1 MGEDVDL
8 LVRAAQDGDAE
19 ATERLVAAH
28 LPLLYNVVGWAL
40 DGHADVD
47 DVVQDSV
54 LRALGGLDGLREPG
68 RFRSWLVSIA
78 MNQVRRRWS
87 ALQRGTPMDP
97 EDLARVA
104 ASEADFAEAAVLRL
118 ELSGQRRE
126 IAEATRWLDAGER
139 DLLGL
144 WWLEASGHLSR
155 AELADALGLPAAHA
169 AVRVQRMKKQLATCR
184 AVVRVVAA
192 APRCEALGPVLARW
206 DGRPSPLWRKRVAKH
221 IRGCRV
227 CGARER
233 DLLPPEALLA
243 GLVMVPLPAAHPL
256 HSFATALATGG
267 SSGAGAASSTAA
279 SSTAASSTAA
289 SSTAASSTAA
299 SSGAGGAAKGGVAA
313 ASKWAAGAA
322 VAGVAG
328 AAVIFWGMGDS
339 PDPPPRSA
347 DPPAVAQR
355 TPSRTP
361 EPHPG
366 ATSVREHLA
375 RPTKK
380 PAKAP
385 ASTVEQQ
392 VVRLV
397 NENRARA
404 GCRPLR
410 VSPALHKAAQAHA
423 QDMASRRALDHR
435 GAGGD
440 DPGDRITAA
449 GFRWS
454 AWAENIAQGQTSPPA
469 VVTAWMNSAGH
480 RANILNC
487 RLTMI
492 GVGVVRGSGGPWW
505 TQDFA
510 TPA

>member
-8 LVRAAQDGDAE
+8 LVRAAQDGDRE
-19 ATERLVAAH
+19 ARERLVAEH

-54 LRALGGLDGLREPG
+54 LRALGGLHGLREPR

-97 EDLARVA
+97 ESLARVA

-139 DLLGL
+139 ELLGL
-144 WWLEASGHLSR
+144 WWLEASGHLTRS
-155 AELADALGLPAAHA
+155 ELADALGVSAAHA

-184 AVVRVVAA
+184 GVVRAVGAER
-192 APRCEALGPVLARW
+192 RCGALAPVLAEW

-221 IRGCRV
+221 VRTCRA
-227 CGARER
+227 CAARQR

-256 HSFATALATGG
+256 HALAAGLAAAPPPAT
-267 SSGAGAASSTAA
+267 SAAGAGAAK
-279 SSTAASSTAA
+279 
-289 SSTAASSTAA
+289 
-299 SSGAGGAAKGGVAA
+299 GAGLSAAKWV
-313 ASKWAAGAA
+313 AGAA
-322 VAGVAG
+322 AVGVAG
-328 AAVIFWGMGDS
+328 AAVVFWGMGDGA
-339 PDPPPRSA
+339 PDEPPRRD
-347 DPPAVAQR
+347 DPPAAAHR
-355 TPSRTP
+355 TPLPTP
-361 EPHPG
+361 TTPRPG
-366 ATSVREHLA
+366 ATSVKDHIAPR
-375 RPTKK
+375 
-380 PAKAP
+380 PAKTAKP
-385 ASTVEQQ
+385 TVEQQ
-392 VVRLV
+392 VVALV
-397 NENRARA
+397 NRNRAKA

-410 VSPALHKAAQAHA
+410 VSPALHKAAQGHA
-423 QDMASRRALDHR
+423 EDMASRHALDHR
-435 GAGGD
+435 GAGGS

-454 AWAENIAQGQTSPPA
+454 AWAENIAQGQASPPA
-469 VVTAWMNSAGH
+469 VMSSWMNSQGH

-492 GVGVVRGSGGPWW
+492 GVGVVRGAGGPWW

-510 TPA
+510 APA

>member
-8 LVRAAQDGDAE
+8 LVRAAQDGDRE
-19 ATERLVAAH
+19 ARERLVAEH

-54 LRALGGLDGLREPG
+54 LRALGGLHGLREPG

-78 MNQVRRRWS
+78 MNQVRRRWTS
-87 ALQRGTPMDP
+87 LQRGTPMDP
-97 EDLARVA
+97 DALARVA

-139 DLLGL
+139 ELLGL
-144 WWLEASGHLSR
+144 WWLEASGHLTRS
-155 AELADALGLPAAHA
+155 ELADALGVSAAHA

-184 AVVRVVAA
+184 AVVRVVGAER
-192 APRCEALGPVLARW
+192 RCDALVPVLARW

-221 IRGCRV
+221 VRGCRA
-227 CGARER
+227 CGSRQR

-256 HSFATALATGG
+256 HALPAALSA
-267 SSGAGAASSTAA
+267 SSAPSAASGGAGL
-279 SSTAASSTAA
+279 
-289 SSTAASSTAA
+289 
-299 SSGAGGAAKGGVAA
+299 AGGAAKWV
-313 ASKWAAGAA
+313 AGAA
-322 VAGVAG
+322 AVSVAG
-328 AAVIFWGMGDS
+328 AAVVFWSMRDGS
-339 PDPPPRSA
+339 PSDPPPRD
-347 DPPAVAQR
+347 DPPAAVHR
-355 TPSRTP
+355 TPPRTP
-361 EPHPG
+361 APSPG
-366 ATSVREHLA
+366 ATSVKEHIA
-375 RPTKK
+375 PRPAEKK
-380 PAKAP
+380 AKP
-385 ASTVEQQ
+385 STVEQQ
-392 VVRLV
+392 VVDLV
-397 NENRARA
+397 NRNRAKA

-410 VSPALHKAAQAHA
+410 VSPALHKAAQAHTE
-423 QDMASRRALDHR
+423 DMASRHVLDH
-435 GAGGD
+435 G
-440 DPGDRITAA
+440 DPGARITAA

-454 AWAENIAQGQTSPPA
+454 AWAENIAQGQASPPS
-469 VVTAWMNSAGH
+469 VVTAWMNSQGH

-492 GVGVVRGSGGPWW
+492 GVGFVRGSGGPWW
-505 TQDFA
+505 TQDFG

>member
-8 LVRAAQDGDAE
+8 LVRAAQDGDPE
-19 ATERLVAAH
+19 ATERLVAEH

-78 MNQVRRRWS
+78 MNQVRRRWTS
-87 ALQRGTPMDP
+87 LQRGTPMDP
-97 EDLARVA
+97 EAIARVA

-155 AELADALGLPAAHA
+155 AELADALGLSAAHA

-184 AVVRVVAA
+184 AVVRAVAA
-192 APRCEALGPVLARW
+192 EPRCEALGPVLARW
-206 DGRPSPLWRKRVAKH
+206 DGVPSPLWRKRVAKH

-227 CGARER
+227 CGARQR

-256 HSFATALATGG
+256 HSLATALSAGSTGVG
-267 SSGAGAASSTAA
+267 TAPSSAAVSS
-279 SSTAASSTAA
+279 
-289 SSTAASSTAA
+289 
-299 SSGAGGAAKGGVAA
+299 GGAAKGGGVAA
-313 ASKWAAGAA
+313 AKWGAGAA
-322 VAGVAG
+322 VAGVTG
-328 AAVIFWGMGDS
+328 AAVIFWSMQGS
-339 PDPPPRSA
+339 PGEQPRRDDPPVA
-347 DPPAVAQR
+347 AQR

-361 EPHPG
+361 KPEPG
-366 ATSVREHLA
+366 STSVKESIA
-375 RPTKK
+375 RPSKK

-385 ASTVEQQ
+385 ASSIEQQ

-397 NENRARA
+397 NQNRAKA

-454 AWAENIAQGQTSPPA
+454 AWAENIAQGQASPPA

-492 GVGVVRGSGGPWW
+492 GVGVVHGSGGPWW

>member
-1 MGEDVDL
+1 MTRVGEDVDL
-8 LVRAAQDGDAE
+8 LVRAAQDGDPE
-19 ATERLVAAH
+19 ARERLVAEH

-54 LRALGGLDGLREPG
+54 LRALGGLHGLREPG

-78 MNQVRRRWS
+78 MNQVRRRWTS
-87 ALQRGTPMDP
+87 LQRGTPMDP
-97 EDLARVA
+97 DAIARVA

-139 DLLGL
+139 ELLGL
-144 WWLEASGHLSR
+144 WWLEASGHLTRS
-155 AELADALGLPAAHA
+155 ELADALGVSAAHA

-184 AVVRVVAA
+184 AVVRVVGAER
-192 APRCEALGPVLARW
+192 RCEALVPVLARW

-221 IRGCRV
+221 VRGCRD
-227 CGARER
+227 CGSRQR

-256 HSFATALATGG
+256 HALPAALTATSTPTA
-267 SSGAGAASSTAA
+267 AGAAS
-279 SSTAASSTAA
+279 
-289 SSTAASSTAA
+289 
-299 SSGAGGAAKGGVAA
+299 GAGTAGTAGTAGAGKGAGLAAAKWV
-313 ASKWAAGAA
+313 AGAA
-322 VAGVAG
+322 AVGVAG
-328 AAVIFWGMGDS
+328 AAVVFWGTRGGS
-339 PDPPPRSA
+339 PAEPPPRD
-347 DPPAVAQR
+347 DPPAAAHR

-361 EPHPG
+361 APRPG
-366 ATSVREHLA
+366 AASVKEHIA
-375 RPTKK
+375 PPRPS
-380 PAKAP
+380 KA
-385 ASTVEQQ
+385 AEQTVEQQ
-392 VVRLV
+392 VVALV
-397 NENRARA
+397 NRNRAKA

-410 VSPALHKAAQAHA
+410 VSPALHKAAQAHTE
-423 QDMASRRALDHR
+423 DMASRHVLDHR
-435 GAGGD
+435 GADGD
-440 DPGDRITAA
+440 DPGARITAA

-454 AWAENIAQGQTSPPA
+454 AWAENIAQGQASPPA
-469 VVTAWMNSAGH
+469 VVTAWMNSSGH

>member
-8 LVRAAQDGDAE
+8 LVRAAQDGDPE
-19 ATERLVAAH
+19 ARERLVAEH

-54 LRALGGLDGLREPG
+54 LRALGGLHGLREPG

-78 MNQVRRRWS
+78 MNQVRRRWTS
-87 ALQRGTPMDP
+87 LQRGTPMDP
-97 EDLARVA
+97 DAIARVA

-126 IAEATRWLDAGER
+126 IAEATRWLDPGER
-139 DLLGL
+139 ELLGL
-144 WWLEASGHLSR
+144 WWLEASGHLTRS
-155 AELADALGLPAAHA
+155 ELADALGVSAAHA

-184 AVVRVVAA
+184 AVVRVVGAER
-192 APRCEALGPVLARW
+192 RCGALAPVLAQW

-221 IRGCRV
+221 VRGCRA
-227 CGARER
+227 CGARQR

-256 HSFATALATGG
+256 HALPAALTASSTPTAA
-267 SSGAGAASSTAA
+267 SGAGAVS
-279 SSTAASSTAA
+279 
-289 SSTAASSTAA
+289 
-299 SSGAGGAAKGGVAA
+299 AAKGAGMAA
-313 ASKWAAGAA
+313 AKWVAGAA
-322 VAGVAG
+322 AVGVAG
-328 AAVIFWGMGDS
+328 AAVVFWGMRDGS
-339 PDPPPRSA
+339 PDDPPPRN
-347 DPPAVAQR
+347 DPPAAAQR

-361 EPHPG
+361 TPRSG
-366 ATSVREHLA
+366 ATSVKEHLA
-375 RPTKK
+375 PP
-380 PAKAP
+380 PAKKAKP
-385 ASTVEQQ
+385 TLEQQ
-392 VVRLV
+392 VVDLV
-397 NENRARA
+397 NRNRAKA

-410 VSPALHKAAQAHA
+410 VSPALHKAAQAHTE
-423 QDMASRRALDHR
+423 DMASRHALDHR
-435 GAGGD
+435 GSGGT

-454 AWAENIAQGQTSPPA
+454 AWAENIAQGQASPPA
-469 VVTAWMNSAGH
+469 VVTAWMNSQGH

-487 RLTMI
+487 GLTVI
-492 GVGVVRGSGGPWW
+492 GVGFVRGSGGPWW